1 MKKLKLFLENFL
13 IYGFGGII
21 SKLVPLVMVPI
32 VTRLMPNSSYFG
44 ISDMSNTVV
53 SFGSSLAVM
62 GMYDAMYRMFFE
74 KNDEDYQKEICSTT
88 LIFTLMTSAVI
99 FLIMLV
105 LRDFIADK
113 FFGDTKYTYL
123 VYITAIATLV
133 GATNNISFKCS
144 SPYMLISIGGYKCKA
159 SGENHA

>member
-53 SFGSSLAVM
+53 SFGSS
-62 GMYDAMYRMFFE
+62 
-74 KNDEDYQKEICSTT
+74 
-88 LIFTLMTSAVI
+88 
-99 FLIMLV
+99 
-105 LRDFIADK
+105 
-113 FFGDTKYTYL
+113 
-123 VYITAIATLV
+123 
-133 GATNNISFKCS
+133 
-144 SPYMLISIGGYKCKA
+144 
-159 SGENHA
+159 